1 MYFRCAVQ
9 RTGYFL
15 SH

>member
-9 RTGYFL
+9 RTGCFL